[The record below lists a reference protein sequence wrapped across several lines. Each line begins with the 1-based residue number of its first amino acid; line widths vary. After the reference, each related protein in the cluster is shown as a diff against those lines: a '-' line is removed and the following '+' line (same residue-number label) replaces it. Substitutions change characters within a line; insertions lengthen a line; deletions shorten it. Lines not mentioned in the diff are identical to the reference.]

1 MKRRWAF
8 AAIAVCVLA
17 VFAPALI
24 RNEVFSLRD
33 HSGYFQPLHW
43 FTANELRHGRLP
55 LWNVYNASG
64 EPWLANPQT
73 GVFYPPASLFV
84 ILPFARA
91 YVLYLALHVLL
102 LGCGAYLL
110 FARLTSSG
118 GGALTAALTLMFCGP
133 VMSLLDV
140 SNNLTTFA
148 WLPLIVWCALS
159 EVSAMTCGAVMAL
172 SFLAGEPFFAS
183 IGALLFVIVRR
194 RGWVDTLEAAAMA
207 FALSAVQL
215 FPFLGWIANSD
226 RARGGVPK
234 AEILLASMPLRD
246 WMWLAIPPKAGR
258 VFDPSLG
265 QQFLPML
272 YAGLLTI
279 IFAMIG
285 IVAARRRAAGWTAL
299 ILLSALVAAGSH
311 IAPVGN
317 ILSALPLT
325 IFRYPARLVPFAVL
339 GICALAAFGVNRA
352 IRSEPLKLVLALVTV
367 VDLAV
372 RIQPLLATEPF
383 NPLRVPY
390 PAAIG
395 RDSKIVRAGATNNT
409 SRDAWILGYL
419 NLYQRRFDTW
429 TASPILAQRYANVI
443 RPAIVH
449 ADLSVLNEVSAG
461 YILAARPLAAFR
473 PVAEVRGVVVHRN
486 VHAFPL
492 AYFQDAAHRV
502 TEARM
507 LAFTPSSVFIDV
519 DARSAGEVI
528 VTQQMSSGWRVEV
541 DGVRAVAND
550 SALFRTVHVAAGHH
564 AVKWIYRPASLLA
577 GAIVTMIAIAR
588 MLFSRWFVKRD
599 ARENFLREDSRIA

>member
-1 MKRRWAF
+1 MKNRWAF

-33 HSGYFQPLHW
+33 HGDYFQPLHW

-73 GVFYPPASLFV
+73 AVFYPPAWLFV
-84 ILPFARA
+84 VLPFARA
-91 YVLYLALHVLL
+91 YVIYLALHVAL

-110 FARLTSSG
+110 FARLTRPG
-118 GGALTAALTLMFCGP
+118 GGALIAALTLTFCGP

-148 WLPLIVWCALS
+148 WLPLIIWCALS
-159 EVSAMTCGAVMAL
+159 EVSAMTCGALMAL

-226 RARGGVPK
+226 RARGGVTR

-246 WMWLAIPPKAGR
+246 WMWLAIPPKPGR

-272 YAGLLTI
+272 YVGLLTI
-279 IFAMIG
+279 IFAVIG
-285 IVAARRRAAGWTAL
+285 IAAARRRAAGWTAL
-299 ILLSALVAAGSH
+299 ILLSALVGAGSH
-311 IAPVGN
+311 IAPVGH
-317 ILSALPLT
+317 ILSTLPLT
-325 IFRYPARLVPFAVL
+325 IFRYPARVVPFAVL
-339 GICALAAFGVNRA
+339 GICALAAFGFNRA

-390 PAAIG
+390 PPAIG
-395 RDSKIVRAGATNNT
+395 RDSKIVRVGLMSNRG
-409 SRDAWILGYL
+409 RDAWILGYL

-429 TASPILAQRYANVI
+429 TASPIFTQRYADLI

-449 ADLSVLNEVSAG
+449 ADLPALNQVSTG
-461 YILAARPLAAFR
+461 YILAARVLASFQ
-473 PVAEVRGVVVHRN
+473 PVAAVRGVVVHRN

-492 AYFQDAAHRV
+492 AYFEDATRRIAV
-502 TEARM
+502 VKT
-507 LAFTPSSVFIDV
+507 LAFTPSSVFVEV
-519 DARSAGEVI
+519 DAPSAGDVI

-541 DGVRAVAND
+541 DGARAVANE
-550 SALFRTVHVAAGHH
+550 SALFRTVHVGPGHH
-564 AVKWIYRPASLLA
+564 AVTWIYRPASLLA
-577 GAIVTMIAIAR
+577 GAIVTMIAIVR
-588 MLFSRWFVKRD
+588 LLFSRWFVKRG
-599 ARENFLREDSRIA
+599 AREKFLREDSRIA